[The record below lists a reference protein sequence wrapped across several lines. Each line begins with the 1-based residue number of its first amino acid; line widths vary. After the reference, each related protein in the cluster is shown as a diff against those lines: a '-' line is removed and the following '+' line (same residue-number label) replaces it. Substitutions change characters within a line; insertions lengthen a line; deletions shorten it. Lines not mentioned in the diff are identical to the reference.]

1 MIAYATAL
9 LSAVVYGG
17 ADFLGGLA
25 ARRSPVLPVV
35 VVSQLAG
42 LGMLLAVLPFLG
54 GAEPT
59 AADLWWGA
67 AAGIMG
73 GGGVALLYRALA
85 TAAMSI
91 VAPVTAV
98 CALAVPVVV
107 GVALGERPH
116 ALAVAGIALAVVAI
130 ALVSRE
136 DAAAHASPSGE
147 ATEGGAS
154 PASPDRPASP
164 HALGQAGETA
174 EARRARNRRGVRTAV
189 VSGVVIGLFFTFL
202 ARTSPEAGLW
212 PLVPARVTSVVLFT
226 LGALATRT
234 SLRPAPGTWRI
245 MLAGGVLDMLA
256 NVLFLLAS
264 RGAPLSIVATLSSL
278 YPASTVLLA
287 RIVLGERLAR
297 VQWMG
302 VGCAAVAILLIVGGE

>member
-1 MIAYATAL
+1 
-9 LSAVVYGG
+9 
-17 ADFLGGLA
+17 
-25 ARRSPVLPVV
+25 
-35 VVSQLAG
+35 
-42 LGMLLAVLPFLG
+42 
-54 GAEPT
+54 
-59 AADLWWGA
+59 
-67 AAGIMG
+67 MG

-116 ALAVAGIALAVVAI
+116 TLAVAGIALAVVAI

-136 DAAAHASPSGE
+136 DAAAHASPSVD
-147 ATEGGAS
+147 ATDGDAS

-189 VSGVVIGLFFTFL
+189 VSGVVIGFFFTFL
-202 ARTSPEAGLW
+202 ARTSPAAGLW

-234 SLRPAPGTWRI
+234 PLGPAPGTWRI

-287 RIVLGERLAR
+287 RVVLGERLAR